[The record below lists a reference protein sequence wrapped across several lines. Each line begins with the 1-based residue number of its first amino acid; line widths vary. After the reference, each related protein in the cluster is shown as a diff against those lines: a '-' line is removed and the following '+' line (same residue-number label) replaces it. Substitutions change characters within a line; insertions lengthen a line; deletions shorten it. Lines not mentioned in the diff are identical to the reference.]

1 MEPWIGPIG
10 LLLVG
15 GFYFLLFRAMKP
27 GSGILQRTESVGLF
41 VLAVGVA
48 FVGVVI
54 VGAVVIWAFRT
65 VFV

>member
-1 MEPWIGPIG
+1 MEPWMGPIL

-15 GFYFLLFRAMKP
+15 GFYFLLFRSMRP
-27 GSGILQRTESVGLF
+27 GSKILQRTESVGLF

-54 VGAVVIWAFRT
+54 VAAVVIWAFRT
-65 VFV
+65 VFG